1 MCSPTPIRLCV
12 VKYINDEPFIS
23 IPSSI
28 MIGYKDLEELETRRG
43 MVLIEIFSAST
54 KYTQN
59 QSLYQSSHPI
69 YFCYFVFY
77 NITIKHLQVETKIA
91 TRWPKITLIEQV
103 YDPWKSLSEI
113 NGLSWSLSKETTNKL
128 YQSNKCLLF

>member
-1 MCSPTPIRLCV
+1 MKPVVQIWRYIVTVRYQSKLEFKTMLIISIYVYSPTPIKLSV
-12 VKYINDEPFIS
+12 VKYFNDEPFIS

-43 MVLIEIFSAST
+43 TVLIEIFSART

-77 NITIKHLQVETKIA
+77 NIIIKHLQVETKIA
-91 TRWPKITLIEQV
+91 TRWPKTTLI
-103 YDPWKSLSEI
+103 
-113 NGLSWSLSKETTNKL
+113 
-128 YQSNKCLLF
+128 